1 MKDVAAEGLNGGRT
15 TREDWLN
22 LALDILVSDGVE
34 KVKVLTLAK
43 RLDVSR
49 SSFYWFFKS
58 RQDLL
63 DRLLDRW
70 RDTNTM
76 ALVERAGRPS
86 QNIIQAVLNV
96 FECWV
101 DDRLFDPQLD
111 FAVREWSRR
120 SGPVRHIVDQADDA
134 RVEAIKQMFSRHGY
148 APDDAFVRARVL
160 YFMQIGYYSL
170 ELRETME
177 TRMDYLTD
185 YLRSFTG
192 VEATTGDLESFKKF
206 VNRIHAVK
214 AD

>member
-1 MKDVAAEGLNGGRT
+1 MNDLSAQDLNGGRT
-15 TREDWLN
+15 TQEDWLT

-34 KVKVLTLAK
+34 NVKVLTLAQ

-70 RDTNTM
+70 RQTNT
-76 ALVERAGRPS
+76 AAIVERAGRPAD
-86 QNIIQAVLNV
+86 NIVQAVLNV

-101 DDRLFDPQLD
+101 DDRLFDPKLD
-111 FAVREWSRR
+111 FAIREWSRR
-120 SGPVRHIVDQADDA
+120 SGPVRHVVDQADDA
-134 RVEAIKQMFSRHGY
+134 RIEALKQMYSRHGY
-148 APDDAFVRARVL
+148 ATDDAFVRARVL

-170 ELRETME
+170 ELREPME
-177 TRMDYLTD
+177 TRMAYVEA

-192 VEATTGDLESFKKF
+192 QEPKAGDLVRF
-206 VNRIHAVK
+206 HAFI
-214 AD
+214 DRFMTERGD